1 MHSRAISWALA
12 MSALV
17 IKLAL
22 QSLRLPALSCRLC
35 QTNVNRSQ
43 FSSNLN
49 LLGFPDTAPLSKSG
63 GAVQLEM

>member
-1 MHSRAISWALA
+1 MSITWDFE
-12 MSALV
+12 MSALA
-17 IKLAL
+17 IKPPLS
-22 QSLRLPALSCRLC
+22 SLRSPALSCRLC